1 MYTRKKF
8 WNYASKTNIR
18 ICEFYTTP
26 KLVSFQINERLNG
39 RNILY
44 HSPTVTFLLTSI
56 EQQLVLT
63 NICDVIEENWAIFLF
78 SKYVCVLEKFP
89 IRTKRLSYSYVVV
102 QLNMSLEYMQR
113 CWSYQNRNFS
123 CFENSLEIW
132 RCWSTNYFKEC
143 FYNLNFKQTK
153 LHSKLILSKHTL
165 CAICNRRKCILPNT
179 FCSINRWK

>member
-1 MYTRKKF
+1 M
-8 WNYASKTNIR
+8 
-18 ICEFYTTP
+18 
-26 KLVSFQINERLNG
+26 
-39 RNILY
+39 Y

-132 RCWSTNYFKEC
+132 RCWNTNYFKEC

-153 LHSKLILSKHTL
+153 LQSKLILSKHTL
-165 CAICNRRKCILPNT
+165 CAIGFSRKGIVTNI
-179 FCSINRWK
+179 FYSINRLTVENKTRNSCQNSYRKCLTKRKKLFYIIYHKGAGH